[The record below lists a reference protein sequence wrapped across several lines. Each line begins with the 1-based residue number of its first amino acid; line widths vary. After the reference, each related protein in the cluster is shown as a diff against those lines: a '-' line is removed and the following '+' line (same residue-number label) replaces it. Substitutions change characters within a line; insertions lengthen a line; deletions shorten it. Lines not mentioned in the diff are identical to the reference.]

1 MDKRAAAVVIHFLT
15 ASGSICGL
23 LALHFAADH
32 HWQAAFT
39 CLGVAFVI
47 DAIDGPLARW
57 IDIEKVLPR
66 FSGARLD
73 EAVDYLNYCI
83 VPAFIVM
90 ESGILS
96 SALSILAGAA
106 IVMSSL
112 FHFADR
118 SSKTDDGFFV
128 GFPALWNIVVLYFF
142 TFDLGPEAVIGL
154 VLVFALL
161 TLVPLKWPHPVRC
174 KMLRPLTL
182 FVVGVWALAAI
193 YTLVDGFSDN
203 SLIRGVFLAC
213 ALYIIGLGL
222 LRSFVGSREY

>member
-1 MDKRAAAVVIHFLT
+1 MDKRAAASVIHFLT

-23 LALHFAADH
+23 LALHFVADH
-32 HWQAAFT
+32 YWMAAFA

-47 DAIDGPLARW
+47 DAVDGPLARW
-57 IDIEKVLPR
+57 IDIETVLPR

-83 VPAFIVM
+83 VPAFMVM

-96 SALSILAGAA
+96 NTLSILAGAVIA
-106 IVMSSL
+106 MSSL

-128 GFPALWNIVVLYFF
+128 GFPALWNVVVLYIF

-174 KMLRPLTL
+174 KMFRPLTL
-182 FVVGVWALAAI
+182 CVVGVWALAAI
-193 YTLVDGFSDN
+193 YTLVENFPDN
-203 SLIRGVFLAC
+203 SLIRVIFLAC

-222 LRSFVGSREY
+222 LRSSLGGREY